1 MTDTTLCYIE
11 KDEMYLMLYRNKKQ
25 NDANAGKYIGIGGHL
40 EEGETPQECVI
51 REVMEETGLTLNSVK
66 YRGIVTFISDIYEDE
81 QMHLFTSKDFS
92 GELIECNEGE
102 LKWIAKDDLDK
113 IPMWKGDYIF
123 LDMLTKREDF
133 FTLRLEY
140 EGDKLV
146 NVVK

>member
-11 KDEMYLMLYRNKKQ
+11 KEGKYLMLYRNKKE

-40 EEGETPQECVI
+40 ENGETPQECVV
-51 REVMEETGLTLNSVK
+51 REAKEETGLILKNVK

-81 QMHLFTSKDFS
+81 QMHLFTSTDFS
-92 GELIECNEGE
+92 GELVECNEGD

-113 IPMWKGDYIF
+113 ISMWEGDYIF
-123 LDMLTKREDF
+123 LDMLTKSEDF

-146 NVVK
+146 KVVK